1 MGPTSARNRV
11 VVIEK
16 HASYTKYPNDP
27 GHLLEQFVK
36 QSKQDQSSTNT
47 TYEHLQTMRIDGQH
61 TVLISAESDG
71 IENTNDNNTHS
82 AIEIKCSNPQH
93 WNMKLPFQMISN
105 GSHTLVYAEKEQK
118 KQQPSSSGRRST
130 GSSGKQQ
137 QGLTTITHVHTKSL
151 DEVLH
156 FVQNKTTNAP
166 AHGNKGPPSVPQLEE
181 RLAQNLRVLAD
192 ARNEGLFDDGRPYT
206 LQFVE
211 RQLQLHPVSIL
222 PTEAV
227 VHELLSSSRSGAASL

>member
-1 MGPTSARNRV
+1 M